1 MAFDTARPKFS
12 GEGGTERSDGR
23 AFSQGAR
30 RSFTVVSDAPTTDT
44 AYGAKRATGIPRVR
58 DPHPDDLSLRV
69 VDVNAKRTSHVMWE
83 VDVEYASQTAAGRN
97 PLDEPAVVRWGFVT
111 ADEPIDSDVSG
122 KPIVTKNNERYD
134 PPISAPASDLVL
146 TIVRNVSTFDP
157 GLARTYKNAV
167 NSDTFIG
174 QAAGT
179 ARLEGIEAESVTD
192 EDFSYWKL
200 TVEIRFRV
208 GIRGGADAKAWY
220 RRVLHQ
226 GFIIRDAA
234 GDAAAKWH
242 RASDGHGGDSVVPV
256 MLKSDGTQETDP
268 NSAYWQEWQ
277 IYNSKPFSVLG
288 LL

>member
-1 MAFDTARPKFS
+1 MAFGTAVEKFS
-12 GEGGTERSDGR
+12 GEDASEKSDGR
-23 AFSQGAR
+23 SYSMSAR

-44 AYGAKRATGIPRVR
+44 SIGAKRATGIPRVR
-58 DPHPDDLSLRV
+58 DPHPEDLSLRV
-69 VDVNAKRTSHVMWE
+69 VDVNARRMSPVLWE
-83 VDVEYASQTAAGRN
+83 IDVEYSAQTASGRN
-97 PLDEPAVVRWGFVT
+97 PLDEPAIVKWSFVT
-111 ADEPIDSDVSG
+111 ADEPIDSDVNG

-146 TIVRNVSTFDP
+146 SIVKNVASFDP
-157 GLARTYKNAV
+157 GQARTYKNAV
-167 NSDTFIG
+167 NSDTFMG
-174 QAAGT
+174 QPAGT

-200 TVEIRFRV
+200 SVEIRFRV
-208 GIRGGADAKAWY
+208 GIRGAADSKAWY

-242 RASDGHGGDSVVPV
+242 RASDGHGGDSVIPV
-256 MLKSDGTQETDP
+256 LLKSDGTQETDP
-268 NSAYWQEWQ
+268 NSAHWQEWQ
-277 IYNSKPFSVLG
+277 IYNSKAFAPLG

>member
-12 GEGGTERSDGR
+12 GESTGEKSDGKT
-23 AFSQGAR
+23 FSQGAR
-30 RSFTVVSDAPTTDT
+30 RAFTVVSNDPTNDT
-44 AYGAKRATGIPRVR
+44 SYGAKQAVGIPRVR

-69 VDVNAKRTSHVMWE
+69 VDVNAKRISQVMWE
-83 VDVEYASQTAAGRN
+83 IDVEYASPTAAGRS
-97 PLDEPAVVRWGFVT
+97 PLDEPAVIRWGFVT
-111 ADEPIDSDVSG
+111 ADEPIDSDVNG

-146 TIVRNVSTFDP
+146 SIVRNVPSFDP
-157 GLARTYKNAV
+157 GQARAYKNAV
-167 NSDTFIG
+167 NSDTFLG
-174 QAAGT
+174 QPAGT

-192 EDFSYWKL
+192 EDFQYWKL
-200 TVEIRFRV
+200 SVEIRFRV
-208 GIRGGADAKAWY
+208 GIRGGTDAKAWY

-256 MLKSDGTQETDP
+256 LIKSDGTQETDP
-268 NSAYWQEWQ
+268 DSAHWQEWQ
-277 IYNSKPFSVLG
+277 IYNSKAFAPLG